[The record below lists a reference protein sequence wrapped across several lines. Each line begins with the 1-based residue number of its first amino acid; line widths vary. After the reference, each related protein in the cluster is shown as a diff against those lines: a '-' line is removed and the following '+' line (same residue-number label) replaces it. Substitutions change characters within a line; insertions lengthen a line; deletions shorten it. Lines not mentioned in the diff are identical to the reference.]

1 VEGGGV
7 VKKIALD
14 AGHGQDNSHPGVYDP
29 GAVSAGIHEAD
40 VVLLFAL
47 ELEAT
52 LLARDIPVFMTRIN
66 TEIPCPVGKRA
77 SRAKKADCTHLV
89 SLHCNSAASH
99 HANGI
104 EVLYREEGKDKPLA
118 RKIVNAVANATGLKN
133 RGVIKRTDLAVL
145 KFTPG
150 PAVLIELG
158 FLSNKSDREKLH
170 DPTIHR
176 KIIQTIADILTL
188 EADL

>member
-1 VEGGGV
+1 MP
-7 VKKIALD
+7 KKVCLD
-14 AGHGQDNSHPGVYDP
+14 SGHGFQNSGSGYDP
-29 GAVSAGIHEAD
+29 GAISAGFQEAD
-40 VVLLFAL
+40 IVLNFAL

-52 LLARDIPVFMTRIN
+52 LLARDIPVFMTRIDN
-66 TEIPCPVGKRA
+66 TTPTPVVKRA
-77 SRAKKADCTHLV
+77 SRARNAGCTHLI
-89 SLHCNSAASH
+89 SLHCNSATSH

-104 EVLYREEGKDKPLA
+104 EVLYREDRKDRPLA
-118 RKIVNAVANATGLKN
+118 TKLVNSLAAITGMKN

-158 FLSNKSDREKLH
+158 FISNKQDRDKLL

-176 KIIQTIADILTL
+176 RIVATIADILTL
-188 EADL
+188 EASL